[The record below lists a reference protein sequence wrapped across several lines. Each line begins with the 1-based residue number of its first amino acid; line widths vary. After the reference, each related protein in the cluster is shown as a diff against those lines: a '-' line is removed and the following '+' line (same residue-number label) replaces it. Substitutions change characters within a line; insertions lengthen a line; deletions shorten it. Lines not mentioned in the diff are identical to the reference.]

1 MASSRRRRGSRI
13 APILCALA
21 AAWAL
26 AASVATLAPRVQTED
41 QNHDGRP
48 DVWRVYDAQGQ
59 LESVA
64 FDTNFDGRSDVQ
76 EYYRRGTLIRL
87 EADRDFNDRVD
98 LVQEFDQEF
107 GGDASASVRSV
118 VDTDFDGTADVV
130 TIFQNGAPVFAESA
144 APQARAVEPAPART
158 GNDRLASLNDP
169 FRSRPSLRGH
179 EVAASDGDEA
189 DLAGA
194 GVLLP
199 ARPAI
204 VVPARG
210 PRTTVPSRI
219 DAAAQ
224 SARVPSSP
232 RAPPD
237 LLLLS

>member
-1 MASSRRRRGSRI
+1 MASSRQRRGSRT

-26 AASVATLAPRVQTED
+26 AVLVAVLAPRVQTED
-41 QNHDGRP
+41 HNHDGRP
-48 DVWRVYDAQGQ
+48 DVWRVYGADGQ

-76 EYYRRGTLIRL
+76 EYYRRGALIRL

-98 LVQEFDQEF
+98 LVQEFD
-107 GGDASASVRSV
+107 GDASASVRSV

-144 APQARAVEPAPART
+144 ARHARAVEPAPSRT

-169 FRSRPSLRGH
+169 FRSRPSLRSH
-179 EVAASDGDEA
+179 EVAATDGDAA

-194 GVLLP
+194 GVVLP
-199 ARPAI
+199 ARPAT

-210 PRTTVPSRI
+210 PRTIVPSRI

-237 LLLLS
+237 PLLLS